1 MDLKQIRYFVA
12 VAEERSFTAAAK
24 RLHITQPPL
33 SRQIQLLEE
42 ILDAQLLERDRRP
55 LELTEA
61 GRLFYEQSLQ
71 LLKRVEQIQTA
82 TTRIGQSY
90 QQQVS
95 IGFVVSTIYSG
106 LPSLIQNFRVAY
118 PNTRLQFVEMT
129 SAEQIEALKS
139 GRIDI
144 GFGRVRMY
152 DSAISRETLRE
163 ERLALAIPYS
173 SPLATENTPLPLNVL
188 NKQSL
193 IVYPSNVTPS
203 FADYILNALHDKR
216 IYPDQIHEVQS
227 IQTALGLVAAG
238 VGYCVMPTGARV
250 RSDLHYRLISE
261 EEKVSIPIIF
271 SHRKNDS
278 SWYIEATMKMVD
290 KLYKDNPELLEPD
303 YGFKP

>member
-12 VAEERSFTAAAK
+12 VAEERSFTAAAE
-24 RLHITQPPL
+24 RLNITQPPL

-42 ILDAQLLERDRRP
+42 TLGVQLIERDSRP
-55 LELTEA
+55 LALTEA

-71 LLKRVEQIQTA
+71 LLKRVEQIQIA
-82 TTRIGQSY
+82 TTRVGQSY

-106 LPSLIQNFRVAY
+106 LPSFIQKFRAAY
-118 PNTRLQFVEMT
+118 PNTRLQFVELT
-129 SAEQIEALKS
+129 TAEQIEALKS

-152 DSAISRETLRE
+152 DSAITRVTLHE
-163 ERLALAIPYS
+163 ERLALAIPVS
-173 SPLATENTPLPLNVL
+173 NPLATESGPVPLSVL

-193 IVYPSNVTPS
+193 IVYPSNATPS
-203 FADYILNALHDKR
+203 FADYVLNALHDKR
-216 IYPDQIHEVQS
+216 IFPDEVHEVQS

-238 VGYCVMPTGARV
+238 IGYCVMPTGARV
-250 RSDLHYRLISE
+250 RSDLHYRLIAE
-261 EEKVSIPIIF
+261 DEKVSIPTIF

-278 SWYIEATMKMVD
+278 SWYIKAALQMAD
-290 KLYKDNPELLEPD
+290 KLYQDRPELLEPE

>member
-12 VAEERSFTAAAK
+12 VAEARSFTAAAES
-24 RLHITQPPL
+24 LHITQPPL

-42 ILDAQLLERDRRP
+42 FLGVQLLKRDSRP
-55 LELTEA
+55 LELTKA

-71 LLKRVEQIQTA
+71 LLKRIEQMQIA

-90 QQQVS
+90 QQQLSV
-95 IGFVVSTIYSG
+95 GFVVSTIYSG
-106 LPSLIQNFRVAY
+106 LPSLIQDFRAAY

-129 SAEQIEALKS
+129 SAEQFEALKS

-144 GFGRVRMY
+144 GFGRVRIY
-152 DSAISRETLRE
+152 DPAISRVTLRE
-163 ERLALAIPYS
+163 ERLALAVPYT
-173 SPLATENTPLPLNVL
+173 SPLATSNDPLLLNVL

-203 FADYILNALHDKR
+203 FADYVLNALHDKR
-216 IYPDQIHEVQS
+216 IYPEEIHEVQS
-227 IQTALGLVAAG
+227 LQTALGLVAAG
-238 VGYCVMPTGARV
+238 VGYCVMPTGARI
-250 RSDLHYRLISE
+250 RSDLHYRLIAE

-271 SHRKNDS
+271 SHRKKDS
-278 SWYIEATMKMVD
+278 SWYIDATIELVE
-290 KLYKDNPELLEPD
+290 KLYRDNPELLNPD